1 VRKKIEKSQK
11 PKQPNMTDQPKA
23 RKNILMVRDGKLG
36 LFGPE
41 DLPKGAVTTITQ
53 LTLKIKF

>member
-1 VRKKIEKSQK
+1 
-11 PKQPNMTDQPKA
+11 MTDQPKA

-41 DLPKGAVTTITQ
+41 DLPKDAVINITQ
-53 LTLKIKF
+53 LNSNIKN